1 MKATKAKILQAAKE
15 EYLREQGYYLNSEL
29 INVMNNEIEKYLD
42 KYYVNGSIGQ
52 RKSIENQATTKAAV
66 AAALLMADRNKELND
81 SVVWMPFLSLL
92 KTA

>member
-29 INVMNNEIEKYLD
+29 INAMNSEIEKYLD
-42 KYYVNGSIGQ
+42 KYFVKYYVNGSIGQ

-66 AAALLMADRNKELND
+66 AAALLRF
-81 SVVWMPFLSLL
+81 S
-92 KTA
+92 